1 MGQPG
6 FFDLDE
12 RYQRLSE
19 NGDPLVKLAAL
30 IDFEAF
36 RPKLV
41 TALKRSDG
49 SKGGRPPYD
58 PVLMFKILILQ
69 TLYTLSDD
77 ATEFQIR
84 DRLSFMRFLGLG
96 FEDAV
101 PDATP
106 GYRSELRRRLRSGEW
121 WQRDTRLAVQHRPD
135 DRAALVM
142 AQQIQDVGCTPQDH
156 LAQGLA
162 AGQDAERRHQA
173 RQTGGSDA
181 HRLEFDLAQAPALTR
196 RAG

>member
-1 MGQPG
+1 MIRLKNNLPSYKSISINKVFIYWILIVKLLRLTDQTSPSSVIRTPRNTPSKRGGVVIPYCCRRWGGSDRSPG

-36 RPKLV
+36 RPKLA
-41 TALKRSDG
+41 TALKQSDG

-58 PVLMFKILILQ
+58 AVLMFKILVLQ

-84 DRLSFMRFLGLG
+84 DTLSVITHPLARVG
-96 FEDAV
+96 F
-101 PDATP
+101 
-106 GYRSELRRRLRSGEW
+106 R
-121 WQRDTRLAVQHRPD
+121 
-135 DRAALVM
+135 
-142 AQQIQDVGCTPQDH
+142 
-156 LAQGLA
+156 
-162 AGQDAERRHQA
+162 
-173 RQTGGSDA
+173 
-181 HRLEFDLAQAPALTR
+181 
-196 RAG
+196 